1 MAAIAESVA
10 RFREMRNTF
19 EQFGGRI
26 TRILEGGALASATAV
41 GAAVGAW
48 VSAAGL
54 SIVATGVQVVSEHT
68 RSHTVLD
75 SVFRSAFEY
84 SMIPTFFI
92 AIVGGGYV
100 AGRLTYESL
109 KREHHD

>member
-1 MAAIAESVA
+1 MAALVDHGSVA

-41 GAAVGAW
+41 GAW
-48 VSAAGL
+48 VSAVGL
-54 SIVATGVQVVSEHT
+54 SIVATGVSTASAHSHNPAIVDKAFRYLSEY
-68 RSHTVLD
+68 L
-75 SVFRSAFEY
+75 
-84 SMIPTFFI
+84 MIPTFFI